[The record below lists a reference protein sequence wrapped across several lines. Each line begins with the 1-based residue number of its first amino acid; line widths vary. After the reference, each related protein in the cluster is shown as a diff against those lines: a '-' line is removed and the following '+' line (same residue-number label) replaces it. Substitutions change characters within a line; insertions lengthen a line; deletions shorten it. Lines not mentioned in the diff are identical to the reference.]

1 MAVPVLLVS
10 TATRWYGTARTP
22 RALSKA
28 GFDVT
33 LLTPRKSLAETS
45 RFVNRVAYLPDHA
58 TPLEWIHAVA
68 ATVRAVSPRQMM
80 PCDDV
85 SFRLLAML
93 ALSPPPQM
101 QPRLQQELAGL
112 VRASLGEPAHYRTS
126 VDKTLIYA
134 AAERAGVRVPEYVVI
149 ASVED
154 TLGFADRHGYP
165 LVVKRPYTTAG
176 DGVRIVENEGA
187 LRDAVSILGAPNV
200 DDLEPDASRRLVVQ
214 RYIAGGLCYQNVAAW
229 QGRYLAGYA
238 GDRLEAHGGPM
249 TPGTVVRYHDA
260 PPLREF
266 SIQLVEAFGMTGL
279 FTSEYMIE
287 RSTKRAYLL
296 AINRRI
302 SPATHFGS
310 TMNVDLCAAL
320 HAAMRGSPS
329 PTRTGLDAGEEHVF
343 VQFPAEWL
351 RDPRS
356 RWLREHPVDMPW
368 DDPELLDAMLALRR
382 EQ

>member
-45 RFVNRVAYLPDHA
+45 RFVSRVAYLPDHA

-93 ALSPPPQM
+93 AFSPPPQM
-101 QPRLQQELAGL
+101 QPRLQAELADL
-112 VRASLGEPAHYRTS
+112 VRRSLGDAEYYRAS

-134 AAERAGVRVPEYVVI
+134 AAARAGVRVPDHVVI
-149 ASVED
+149 ASVD
-154 TLGFADRHGYP
+154 DALGFADRHGYP

-176 DGVRIVENEGA
+176 DGVRIVDNEAA
-187 LRDAVSILGAPNV
+187 LRDAVSILAAPNV

-214 RYIAGGLCYQNVAAW
+214 RYIAGSICYQNVAAW

-249 TPGTVVRYHDA
+249 TPGTVVRYRDS

-266 SIQLVEAFGMTGL
+266 SIKLVEAFGMTGL
-279 FTSEYMIE
+279 FTSEYIIE
-287 RSTKRAYLL
+287 KATGLPYLIE
-296 AINRRI
+296 INRRI
-302 SPATHFGS
+302 SPGTHFGAV
-310 TMNVDLCAAL
+310 MNVDLCAAL
-320 HAAMRGSPS
+320 YAAMHDGISPS
-329 PTRTGLDAGEEHVF
+329 RSRLDTGEERIF

-351 RDPRS
+351 RNPQS
-356 RWLREHPVDMPW
+356 AWLRRHPVDVPW
-368 DDPELLDAMLALRR
+368 DDPELLDAMLALRNER
-382 EQ
+382 

>member
-45 RFVNRVAYLPDHA
+45 RFVNRVAYLPDHV

-93 ALSPPPQM
+93 AQSPPPQM

-134 AAERAGVRVPEYVVI
+134 AAERAGVRVPEHVVI
-149 ASVED
+149 ATVED
-154 TLGFADRHGYP
+154 SLGFADRHGYP

-279 FTSEYMIE
+279 FTSEYIIE
-287 RSTKRAYLL
+287 KETGLPYLIE
-296 AINRRI
+296 INRRI
-302 SPATHFGS
+302 SPGTHFGAV
-310 TMNVDLCAAL
+310 MNVDLCAAL
-320 HAAMRGSPS
+320 HAAMHDGISPS
-329 PTRTGLDAGEEHVF
+329 RSRLDEGEERIF

-351 RDPRS
+351 RNPQS
-356 RWLREHPVDMPW
+356 PWLRRHPVDVPW
-368 DDPELLDAMLALRR
+368 DDPELLDAMLALRNER
-382 EQ
+382 

>member
-33 LLTPRKSLAETS
+33 LLTPQKSLAETS
-45 RFVNRVAYLPDHA
+45 RFVSRVAYLPDHA

-101 QPRLQQELAGL
+101 QPRLQAELADL
-112 VRASLGEPAHYRTS
+112 VRRSLGDAEYYRAS

-134 AAERAGVRVPEYVVI
+134 AAARAGVRVPDHVVI
-149 ASVED
+149 ASVD
-154 TLGFADRHGYP
+154 DALGFADRHGYP

-176 DGVRIVENEGA
+176 DGVRIVDNEAA
-187 LRDAVSILGAPNV
+187 LRDAVSILAAPNV

-214 RYIAGGLCYQNVAAW
+214 RYIAGSICYQNVAAW

-249 TPGTVVRYHDA
+249 TPGTVVRYRDS

-266 SIQLVEAFGMTGL
+266 SIKLVEAFGMTGL
-279 FTSEYMIE
+279 FTSEYIIE
-287 RSTKRAYLL
+287 KATGLPYLIE
-296 AINRRI
+296 INRRI
-302 SPATHFGS
+302 SPGTHFGAV
-310 TMNVDLCAAL
+310 MNVDLCAAL
-320 HAAMRGSPS
+320 YAAMHDGISPS
-329 PTRTGLDAGEEHVF
+329 RSRLDTGEERIF

-351 RDPRS
+351 RNPQS
-356 RWLREHPVDMPW
+356 AWLRRHPVDVPW
-368 DDPELLDAMLALRR
+368 DDPELLDAMLALRNER
-382 EQ
+382 